1 MQKGKLIDEWW
12 KQVYKGD
19 RVLDYS
25 MLDEKSM
32 GMVWV
37 LSNTMTQPISEALMT
52 WFKSSGVVDFTLP
65 SNNVG
70 QPGERLSLIHET
82 RPLPITLL
90 SGLSLHLCI
99 RIITQ
104 IEELIFSGQ
113 V

>member
-1 MQKGKLIDEWW
+1 M
-12 KQVYKGD
+12 
-19 RVLDYS
+19 LDYS

-82 RPLPITLL
+82 RPLPIPLL

-99 RIITQ
+99 RIVTQ